1 MDIATI
7 LLVEAVMREG
17 GIRRAAASSGRA
29 PSSVSAA
36 VRRFEQAVSIPL
48 FRRDGGLMALTL
60 EARARQ
66 ADVTEASATIR
77 ALLATANA
85 EPPSAIPPVGLAAV
99 PPVGLAAVPPVGLV
113 AVPPVGLVALDR
125 FVRIARAGSIRA
137 AARTLGLGQPQLT
150 RQIADLERHLQCRLL
165 ERSHGGIVCTPAA
178 LDIIP
183 HIEGLLD
190 IWMRLTR
197 ASADRFRRD
206 VTTWRLGAVMPLGP
220 ESEIARML
228 AALTATW
235 HRSRPRQSLFISS
248 TTADELLAGLKSR
261 RFDAALLD
269 VAGIPPDFDGRLVSE
284 TALVLAGP
292 APALSE
298 MGGDFPR
305 LLATYPIAVPSAR
318 SGLRREV
325 ARFLEDTLS
334 EAERRRVTLVEVDSI
349 PVIINLVSH
358 HGYLSVLPE
367 TSLSRVQRPPA
378 MIRLGPLYRQ
388 SLTLVW
394 PRGAF
399 SSEVGDLMIGMM
411 KAGPQA
417 TTALPG

>member
-7 LLVEAVMREG
+7 LLVETVMKEG
-17 GIRRAAASSGRA
+17 GIRRAATLSDRA

-48 FRRDGGLMALTL
+48 FRRDGNLMALTL

-66 ADVTEASATIR
+66 ADVAEASATIR
-77 ALLATANA
+77 ALLAKSKA
-85 EPPSAIPPVGLAAV
+85 EPTTAI
-99 PPVGLAAVPPVGLV
+99 
-113 AVPPVGLVALDR
+113 PPVGLVALDR

-137 AARTLGLGQPQLT
+137 AAHTLGLGQPQLT
-150 RQIADLERHLQCRLL
+150 RQIADLERHLLCRLF
-165 ERSHGGIVCTPAA
+165 ERSHGGIACTPVA
-178 LDIIP
+178 LDLIP
-183 HIEGLLD
+183 DVERLLD
-190 IWMRLTR
+190 LWARLTR

-269 VAGIPPDFDGRLVSE
+269 IAGIPPDFDGRLVTE
-284 TALVLAGP
+284 TPLVLAGP
-292 APALSE
+292 ALALSE
-298 MGGDFPR
+298 MGGNLPR
-305 LLATYPIAVPSAR
+305 LLATCPIAVPSAR

-325 ARFLEDTLS
+325 ARFLDDILTES
-334 EAERRRVTLVEVDSI
+334 ERRRVTLVEVDSI

-367 TSLSRVQRPPA
+367 TSLARIHRPPA
-378 MIRLGPLYRQ
+378 MIRLGAQYRQ
-388 SLTLVW
+388 SLTLIW
-394 PRGAF
+394 PSGAF
-399 SSEVGDLMIGMM
+399 SSEVGELMISMM
-411 KAGPQA
+411 RASAQA
-417 TTALPG
+417 

>member
-7 LLVEAVMREG
+7 LLVEAVMNEG
-17 GIRRAAASSGRA
+17 GIRRAATSSGRA

-66 ADVTEASATIR
+66 ADVAEAATTIR
-77 ALLATANA
+77 AVLAKSSG
-85 EPPSAIPPVGLAAV
+85 EPTTAIPA
-99 PPVGLAAVPPVGLV
+99 
-113 AVPPVGLVALDR
+113 VGLVALDR
-125 FVRIARAGSIRA
+125 FVRIAHAGSIRA

-150 RQIADLERHLQCRLL
+150 RQIADLERHLQCLMF
-165 ERSHGGIVCTPAA
+165 ERSHGGIACTPIA
-178 LDIIP
+178 LEILP
-183 HIEGLLD
+183 EIERLLD
-190 IWMRLTR
+190 TWARLTR

-269 VAGIPPDFDGRLVSE
+269 IAGIPPDLDGRLVTE
-284 TALVLAGP
+284 TPLVLAGP

-298 MGGDFPR
+298 MGGDIPR
-305 LLATYPIAVPSAR
+305 LLATCPIAVPSAR

-325 ARFLEDTLS
+325 TRFLEDTLS
-334 EAERRRVTLVEVDSI
+334 DAERRRVTLVEVDSI

-367 TSLSRVQRPPA
+367 TSLSRIHRPPA
-378 MIRLGPLYRQ
+378 MIRLGAQYRQ
-388 SLTLVW
+388 SLTLIW

-411 KAGPQA
+411 KTGPQA
-417 TTALPG
+417 TTTMPA

>member
-7 LLVEAVMREG
+7 LLVEAVTNEG
-17 GIRRAAASSGRA
+17 GIRRAATSSGRA

-48 FRRDGGLMALTL
+48 FRRDGGLLALTL
-60 EARARQ
+60 EARARH
-66 ADVTEASATIR
+66 ADVAEAAATIR
-77 ALLATANA
+77 TLLAATGARPTA
-85 EPPSAIPPVGLAAV
+85 AI
-99 PPVGLAAVPPVGLV
+99 
-113 AVPPVGLVALDR
+113 PPVGLVALDR
-125 FVRIARAGSIRA
+125 FVRVARAGSIRST
-137 AARTLGLGQPQLT
+137 ARTLGLGQPQLT
-150 RQIADLERHLQCRLL
+150 RQIADLERHLQGRLF
-165 ERSHGGIVCTPAA
+165 ERSHGGIACTPAA
-178 LDIIP
+178 LALIP
-183 HIEGLLD
+183 HVERLLD
-190 IWMRLTR
+190 IWARLTL

-269 VAGIPPDFDGRLVSE
+269 IAGIPPDFDGRLVTE
-284 TALVLAGP
+284 TPLVLAGP
-292 APALSE
+292 ATALAE
-298 MGGDFPR
+298 MGGDLPQ
-305 LLATYPIAVPSAR
+305 LLATCPIAVPSVR

-325 ARFLEDTLS
+325 TRFLDDILTEP
-334 EAERRRVTLVEVDSI
+334 ERRRVTLVEVDSI

-367 TSLSRVQRPPA
+367 TSLSRIHRPPA
-378 MIRLGPLYRQ
+378 MIRLGTQYRQ
-388 SLTLVW
+388 SLTLIW

-399 SSEVGDLMIGMM
+399 SSEVGELMISMM
-411 KAGPQA
+411 RASAQ
-417 TTALPG
+417 T

>member
-1 MDIATI
+1 MDIATL
-7 LLVEAVMREG
+7 LLVETVMNEG
-17 GIRRAAASSGRA
+17 GIRRAAASTNRA

-48 FRRDGGLMALTL
+48 FRRDGNLLALTL
-60 EARARQ
+60 EARSRQ
-66 ADVTEASATIR
+66 ADVAAASATIR
-77 ALLATANA
+77 AMLATANTEQA
-85 EPPSAIPPVGLAAV
+85 AAI
-99 PPVGLAAVPPVGLV
+99 
-113 AVPPVGLVALDR
+113 PPVGLVALDR

-150 RQIADLERHLQCRLL
+150 RQIADLEHHLQCRLL
-165 ERSHGGIVCTPAA
+165 ERSHGGIACTKTA
-178 LDIIP
+178 LDLIP
-183 HIEGLLD
+183 DVERLLD
-190 IWMRLTR
+190 IWARLTR

-248 TTADELLAGLKSR
+248 TTADELLAGLNSR

-269 VAGIPPDFDGRLVSE
+269 IAGIPDFDGRLVTE
-284 TALVLAGP
+284 TPLVLAGP
-292 APALSE
+292 ATALAE
-298 MGGDFPR
+298 MGGDLPQ
-305 LLATYPIAVPSAR
+305 LLATCPIAVPSAR

-325 ARFLEDTLS
+325 TRFLEDRLS
-334 EAERRRVTLVEVDSI
+334 DAERRRVTLVEVNSI
-349 PVIINLVSH
+349 PVIINLVTH

-367 TSLSRVQRPPA
+367 TSLSRIHRPPA
-378 MIRLGPLYRQ
+378 MIRLGAQYRQ
-388 SLTLVW
+388 SLTLIW

-399 SSEVGDLMIGMM
+399 SSEVGDLMISMM
-411 KAGPQA
+411 RTSAQ
-417 TTALPG
+417 T

>member
-17 GIRRAAASSGRA
+17 GIRRAATSSGRA

-48 FRRDGGLMALTL
+48 FRRDGSLVTLTL
-60 EARARQ
+60 ESRARQ
-66 ADVTEASATIR
+66 VDVAEASDTIR
-77 ALLATANA
+77 ALLTTVNT
-85 EPPSAIPPVGLAAV
+85 EPPAVIPPVS
-99 PPVGLAAVPPVGLV
+99 
-113 AVPPVGLVALDR
+113 LVALDR

-165 ERSHGGIVCTPAA
+165 DRSHGGIVCTPAA
-178 LDIIP
+178 LDLIP
-183 HIEGLLD
+183 EVERLLD
-190 IWMRLTR
+190 IWARLTR

-235 HRSRPRQSLFISS
+235 HRSRPRQALFISS

-269 VAGIPPDFDGRLVSE
+269 IAGIPADFDGRLVSE

-292 APALSE
+292 TPALSE
-298 MGGDFPR
+298 MGGDLPR

-325 ARFLEDTLS
+325 TRFLEDTLS

-411 KAGPQA
+411 KTGPQA
-417 TTALPG
+417 ATTLPE

>member
-7 LLVEAVMREG
+7 LLVEAVMNEG
-17 GIRRAAASSGRA
+17 GIRRAAAATGRA
-29 PSSVSAA
+29 PSSVNAA

-48 FRRDGGLMALTL
+48 FRRDGNLMALTL

-66 ADVTEASATIR
+66 ADVAAASATIR
-77 ALLATANA
+77 SLLATANT
-85 EPPSAIPPVGLAAV
+85 EPMAAT
-99 PPVGLAAVPPVGLV
+99 
-113 AVPPVGLVALDR
+113 PPVGLVALDR
-125 FVRIARAGSIRA
+125 FVRIARAGSVRA
-137 AARTLGLGQPQLT
+137 AARTLSLGQPQLT
-150 RQIADLERHLQCRLL
+150 RQVGALERHFGCRLF
-165 ERSHGGIVCTPAA
+165 ERSHGGIVCTQTA
-178 LDIIP
+178 LDILP
-183 HIEGLLD
+183 DIERLLD
-190 IWMRLTR
+190 IWARLTR

-235 HRSRPRQSLFISS
+235 HRARPRQPLFISS

-261 RFDAALLD
+261 RFDAVLLD
-269 VAGIPPDFDGRLVSE
+269 IAGIPPDFDGRLVTE
-284 TALVLAGP
+284 TPLVLAGP

-298 MGGDFPR
+298 MGGDLPQ
-305 LLATYPIAVPSAR
+305 LLATCPIAVPSVR

-325 ARFLEDTLS
+325 TRFLEDTLS
-334 EAERRRVTLVEVDSI
+334 DVERRRVTLVEVDSI

-367 TSLSRVQRPPA
+367 TSLSRIHRPPA
-378 MIRLGPLYRQ
+378 MIRLGAHYRQ

-399 SSEVGDLMIGMM
+399 SSDVGELMISMM
-411 KAGPQA
+411 RTSAQ
-417 TTALPG
+417 T

>member
-1 MDIATI
+1 
-7 LLVEAVMREG
+7 
-17 GIRRAAASSGRA
+17 
-29 PSSVSAA
+29 
-36 VRRFEQAVSIPL
+36 
-48 FRRDGGLMALTL
+48 
-60 EARARQ
+60 
-66 ADVTEASATIR
+66 
-77 ALLATANA
+77 
-85 EPPSAIPPVGLAAV
+85 
-99 PPVGLAAVPPVGLV
+99 
-113 AVPPVGLVALDR
+113 
-125 FVRIARAGSIRA
+125 
-137 AARTLGLGQPQLT
+137 
-150 RQIADLERHLQCRLL
+150 
-165 ERSHGGIVCTPAA
+165 
-178 LDIIP
+178 
-183 HIEGLLD
+183 
-190 IWMRLTR
+190 
-197 ASADRFRRD
+197 
-206 VTTWRLGAVMPLGP
+206 MPLGP

-269 VAGIPPDFDGRLVSE
+269 IAGIPPDFDGRLVSE

-298 MGGDFPR
+298 MGGDLPR
-305 LLATYPIAVPSAR
+305 LLATCPIAVPSVR

-325 ARFLEDTLS
+325 TRFLDDTLT
-334 EAERRRVTLVEVDSI
+334 EHEHRRVTLVEVDSI

-388 SLTLVW
+388 SLTLIW

-411 KAGPQA
+411 KTGPQA
-417 TTALPG
+417 ATASPA

>member
-17 GIRRAAASSGRA
+17 GIRRAATSSGRA

-48 FRRDGGLMALTL
+48 FRRDGSLMALTL

-85 EPPSAIPPVGLAAV
+85 ELPSAIPPVGLA
-99 PPVGLAAVPPVGLV
+99 

-165 ERSHGGIVCTPAA
+165 ERSHGGIACTPAA
-178 LDIIP
+178 LGIIP
-183 HIEGLLD
+183 DVERLLD

-269 VAGIPPDFDGRLVSE
+269 VAGIPNDFDGRLVSE
-284 TALVLAGP
+284 TPLVLAGP

-298 MGGDFPR
+298 MGGDLPR
-305 LLATYPIAVPSAR
+305 LLATCPIAVPSAR

-325 ARFLEDTLS
+325 ARFLEDTLG

-399 SSEVGDLMIGMM
+399 SSEVGDLMIAMM
-411 KAGPQA
+411 KTGPQA
-417 TTALPG
+417 TTTLPA

>member
-1 MDIATI
+1 MPKAERGSGGASGGEPFAMDIATI
-7 LLVEAVMREG
+7 LLVEALMNEG
-17 GIRRAAASSGRA
+17 GIRRAAASTKRA

-48 FRRDGGLMALTL
+48 FRRDGNLLALTL
-60 EARARQ
+60 EARSRQ
-66 ADVTEASATIR
+66 ADVAAASTTIR
-77 ALLATANA
+77 ALLATANT
-85 EPPSAIPPVGLAAV
+85 EPTAAI
-99 PPVGLAAVPPVGLV
+99 
-113 AVPPVGLVALDR
+113 PPVGLVALDR

-137 AARTLGLGQPQLT
+137 AARVLGLGQPQLT
-150 RQIADLERHLQCRLL
+150 RQIADLEHHLQCRLF
-165 ERSHGGIVCTPAA
+165 ERSHGGIACTKAA
-178 LDIIP
+178 LDLIP
-183 HIEGLLD
+183 DVERLLD
-190 IWMRLTR
+190 IWARLTR

-269 VAGIPPDFDGRLVSE
+269 IAGIPPDFDGRLVTE
-284 TALVLAGP
+284 TPLVLAGP
-292 APALSE
+292 APALSD

-305 LLATYPIAVPSAR
+305 LLATCPIAVPSAR

-325 ARFLEDTLS
+325 TRFLEDRLS
-334 EAERRRVTLVEVDSI
+334 DAERRRVTLVEVDSI
-349 PVIINLVSH
+349 PVIINLVTH

-367 TSLSRVQRPPA
+367 TSLSRIHRPPA
-378 MIRLGPLYRQ
+378 MIRLGPQYRQ
-388 SLTLVW
+388 SLTLIW

-399 SSEVGDLMIGMM
+399 SSEVGELMISMM
-411 KAGPQA
+411 RTSAQ
-417 TTALPG
+417 T

>member
-17 GIRRAAASSGRA
+17 GIRRAATLSGRA

-36 VRRFEQAVSIPL
+36 VRRFEQAISIPL
-48 FRRDGGLMALTL
+48 FRRDGSLMALTL

-66 ADVTEASATIR
+66 ADVTAASATIR

-85 EPPSAIPPVGLAAV
+85 EPPSAIPPVGLV
-99 PPVGLAAVPPVGLV
+99 T
-113 AVPPVGLVALDR
+113 LDR

-183 HIEGLLD
+183 HVERLLD
-190 IWMRLTR
+190 IWTRLTR

-228 AALTATW
+228 AALTAAW

-269 VAGIPPDFDGRLVSE
+269 VAGIPNDFDGRLVSE
-284 TALVLAGP
+284 TPLVLAGP

-298 MGGDFPR
+298 MAGDLPR
-305 LLATYPIAVPSAR
+305 LLATCPIAVPSAR

-325 ARFLEDTLS
+325 TRFLEDTLG

-417 TTALPG
+417 TTALPT

>member
-1 MDIATI
+1 M
-7 LLVEAVMREG
+7 
-17 GIRRAAASSGRA
+17 
-29 PSSVSAA
+29 
-36 VRRFEQAVSIPL
+36 
-48 FRRDGGLMALTL
+48 
-60 EARARQ
+60 
-66 ADVTEASATIR
+66 
-77 ALLATANA
+77 
-85 EPPSAIPPVGLAAV
+85 
-99 PPVGLAAVPPVGLV
+99 
-113 AVPPVGLVALDR
+113 
-125 FVRIARAGSIRA
+125 RIARAGSIRA
-137 AARTLGLGQPQLT
+137 AARTLSLGQPQLT
-150 RQIADLERHLQCRLL
+150 RQIGDLERHLKCRLF
-165 ERSHGGIVCTPAA
+165 ERSHGGIACTPAA

-183 HIEGLLD
+183 DVERLLD
-190 IWMRLTR
+190 IWARLTR

-269 VAGIPPDFDGRLVSE
+269 IAGIPPDFDGRLVSE
-284 TALVLAGP
+284 TPLVLAGP

-298 MGGDFPR
+298 MGGDLPR
-305 LLATYPIAVPSAR
+305 LLATCPIAVPSAR

-388 SLTLVW
+388 SLTLAW

-417 TTALPG
+417 TTALPV